1 MAHYPVF
8 PRFPFS
14 FNDNITRK
22 MWELNENW
30 ANHLRSSLETQDAT
44 VIKRKVEVDSNS
56 SIEVQGRIRVGEVT
70 TSVTPVAGDMRYN
83 TSTNKFQGWN
93 GSAWQDF
100 N

>member
-1 MAHYPVF
+1 
-8 PRFPFS
+8 
-14 FNDNITRK
+14 

-30 ANHLRSSLETQDAT
+30 ANHLRGSLETQDAT
-44 VIKRKVEVDSNS
+44 VIKRKVEVDNNS
-56 SIEVQGRIRVGEVT
+56 SISVQGRIRVGEVT

>member
-1 MAHYPVF
+1 
-8 PRFPFS
+8 
-14 FNDNITRK
+14 

-30 ANHLRSSLETQDAT
+30 ANNLRGSLETQDAT
-44 VIKRKVEVDSNS
+44 IVKRKVEVDNTS
-56 SIEVQGRIRVGEVT
+56 SIKVQGRIRVGEVT

>member
-1 MAHYPVF
+1 MAHYPTF

-30 ANHLRSSLETQDAT
+30 ANHLRGSLETQDAT
-44 VIKRKVEVDSNS
+44 VIKRK
-56 SIEVQGRIRVGEVT
+56 
-70 TSVTPVAGDMRYN
+70 VAGDMRYN

>member
-1 MAHYPVF
+1 MANYPVF

-14 FNDNITRK
+14 FNDDITRK

-30 ANHLRSSLETQDAT
+30 ANNLRGSLETQDAT
-44 VIKRKVEVDSNS
+44 IVKRKVEVDSTS
-56 SIEVQGRIRVGEVT
+56 SIKVQGRIRVGEVT